1 MTSPAPAR
9 AVVIIPTFDEIENL
23 ENAVQAVFAAVPD
36 AAILVVDD
44 DSPDGTGAL
53 ADRIAAADPRVSVL
67 HRTERAGLGQAYLA
81 GFRLALDAGHTVL
94 VEMDSDG
101 SHPATA
107 LPAMLARLDD
117 DDRPGLV
124 IGSRWTPGGRVVDWP
139 ASRRLLSETANTY
152 ARIALR
158 IHVRDA
164 TAGFRAYRA
173 ETLRAIPLDDVQSHG
188 YCFQIDMTLRTLD
201 AGFGVEEVPIT
212 FRDRL
217 LGQSKMSAGIVVEAM
232 LRVTQ
237 WGFGRWFRPRS
248 LSRTSNGSARERSV
262 G

>member
-1 MTSPAPAR
+1 MTAPAPAR
-9 AVVIIPTFDEIENL
+9 VVVIIPTFDEIENL
-23 ENAVQAVFAAVPD
+23 ENVVAAVFSAVPD

-44 DSPDGTGAL
+44 DSPDGTGEL

-81 GFRLALDAGHTVL
+81 GFRVGLDAGHEVL
-94 VEMDSDG
+94 IEMDSDG

-107 LPAMLARLDD
+107 LPAMLARLDEA
-117 DDRPGLV
+117 DRPGLV

-158 IHVRDA
+158 IRVRDS

-173 ETLRAIPLDDVQSHG
+173 DTLRAIPLDDVQSHG

-201 AGFGVEEVPIT
+201 AGFEAAEVPIT

-248 LSRTSNGSARERSV
+248 EAVTA
-262 G
+262 

>member
-1 MTSPAPAR
+1 
-9 AVVIIPTFDEIENL
+9 VIIPTFDEIDNL
-23 ENAVQAVFAAVPD
+23 ENAVAAVFAALPD
-36 AAILVVDD
+36 VAILVVDD
-44 DSPDGTGAL
+44 DSPDGTGQL

-81 GFRLALDAGHTVL
+81 GFRTALAAGHPVL
-94 VEMDSDG
+94 IEMDSDG

-107 LPAMLARLDD
+107 LPAMLARLEE

-124 IGSRWTPGGRVVDWP
+124 IGSRWTAGGRVVDWP
-139 ASRRLLSETANTY
+139 ASRRWLSETANAY
-152 ARIALR
+152 ARFALR
-158 IHVRDA
+158 IRVRDS

-173 ETLRAIPLDDVQSHG
+173 ETLRAIQLDHVQSHG

-201 AGFGVEEVPIT
+201 ARFGVAEVPIT

-217 LGQSKMSAGIVVEAM
+217 LGRSKMSTAIVAEAM

-237 WGFGRWFRPRS
+237 WGFRRWFRAFP
-248 LSRTSNGSARERSV
+248 
-262 G
+262 

>member
-1 MTSPAPAR
+1 MTPPAPAR
-9 AVVIIPTFDEIENL
+9 TVVIIPTFDEIENL
-23 ENAVQAVFAAVPD
+23 ENAVAAVFAAVPD
-36 AAILVVDD
+36 ASILVVDD
-44 DSPDGTGAL
+44 DSPDGTGDL
-53 ADRIAAADPRVSVL
+53 ADRIAAADPRVAVL

-81 GFRLALDAGHTVL
+81 GFRTALAAGHEVL
-94 VEMDSDG
+94 IEMDSDG
-101 SHPATA
+101 SHPADA
-107 LPAMLARLDD
+107 LPAMLARLDEA
-117 DDRPGLV
+117 DRPGLV

-139 ASRRLLSETANTY
+139 VSRRRLSEAANAY

-158 IHVRDA
+158 IRVRDS

-188 YCFQIDMTLRTLD
+188 YCFQIDMTIRALD
-201 AGFGVEEVPIT
+201 AGFGVAEVPIT

-217 LGQSKMSAGIVVEAM
+217 LGQSKMSAGIVLEAM

>member
-1 MTSPAPAR
+1 MSRTEPAR

-23 ENAVQAVFAAVPD
+23 ENAVAAVFAAAPD
-36 AAILVVDD
+36 VDILVVDD

-53 ADRIAAADPRVSVL
+53 ADRLAAADDRISVL
-67 HRTERAGLGQAYLA
+67 HRTQRAGLGQAYIGGFGVALA
-81 GFRLALDAGHTVL
+81 AGHEVL
-94 VEMDSDG
+94 VEFDCDG
-101 SHPATA
+101 SHPASS
-107 LPAMLARLDD
+107 LPEMLARLDAE
-117 DDRPGLV
+117 PELGLV
-124 IGSRWTPGGRVVDWP
+124 IGSRWTKGGRVVDWP
-139 ASRRLLSETANTY
+139 LSRRILSEGANLY

-158 IHVRDA
+158 ITVRDS
-164 TAGFRAYRA
+164 TGGYRAYRA
-173 ETLRAIPLDDVQSHG
+173 ETLRAIALDDIQSHG

-201 AGFGVEEVPIT
+201 AGFGIAEVPIT

-217 LGQSKMSAGIVVEAM
+217 LGQSKMSSAIVVEAM

-248 LSRTSNGSARERSV
+248 LSRTSNGSARERSL

>member
-1 MTSPAPAR
+1 MTSTAPAR

-23 ENAVQAVFAAVPD
+23 EIAVAAVFEAAPD
-36 AAILVVDD
+36 VAILVVDD

-53 ADRIAAADPRVSVL
+53 AERLAVADPRVSVL

-81 GFRLALDAGHTVL
+81 GFRTALAAGHEIL
-94 VEMDSDG
+94 IEMDCDG
-101 SHPATA
+101 SHPASA
-107 LPAMLARLDD
+107 LPAMLARLEAA
-117 DDRPGLV
+117 DRPGLV

-139 ASRRLLSETANTY
+139 LRRRILSEGANTY

-158 IHVRDA
+158 IRVRDS
-164 TAGFRAYRA
+164 TAGYRAYRA
-173 ETLRAIPLDDVQSHG
+173 ETLRAIPLDEVQSHG

-201 AGFGVEEVPIT
+201 AGFGVAEVPIT

-217 LGQSKMSAGIVVEAM
+217 LGTSKMSAGIVSEAM

-237 WGFGRWFRPRS
+237 WGFGRWLRPRS
-248 LSRTSNGSARERSV
+248 LSRTSNGSAPERSL